1 VSNAIELPVLI
12 AGERREP
19 TGDVV
24 RLSYESGC
32 EVILAAP
39 SVEDART
46 VIATPREPLA
56 TLSIDDITI
65 FFDLV
70 GQAWSNPEN
79 LWRQRALELIP
90 KLTGYA
96 PAFVEWDVNLLGTTL
111 SRAKQ
116 YDFLEADLGDPS
128 LLDDW
133 NRTKAIWQ
141 RCLPKG
147 LVAHIMVGNVPMASL
162 FTLYRSLAT
171 KNVTVTKLPSRDVVT
186 ALCFAQCIYD
196 TDPDH
201 PVTKALS
208 TLYWEA
214 GSAFEDEILAASDVV
229 SVWGR
234 APAVEA
240 IKHRVKY
247 GTDVIEFGPKRSFAV
262 VLPGVEDWQRT
273 GFKAAYDIAAYDQEG
288 CFSLQEVYVSDE
300 DVDPFVCA
308 LEEALNTYQ
317 QRFPRRPLTVD
328 AEAHIHRA
336 RLEAEADGFRVLASE
351 ETHWTI
357 VVTDGPTALE
367 EHPLGR
373 FVYVHPFSAIEEV
386 TRLIDRDVQT
396 VAVEPW
402 SDVWTIADSLALSG
416 ADRIVPLGR
425 MARFRPGF
433 IHDGFHPMRR
443 MVRWVALERGLEQKY
458 RFMTHSPAED
468 EERILMG
475 TARSVI
481 EAT

>member
-1 VSNAIELPVLI
+1 MTEEIALPVLI
-12 AGERREP
+12 AGKRREP
-19 TGDVV
+19 MDNVV
-24 RLSYESGC
+24 RLSYDSGC
-32 EVILAAP
+32 ELVLAAP
-39 SVEDART
+39 TVDDALE
-46 VIATPREPLA
+46 VIATPRERLA
-56 TLSIDDITI
+56 RLSIDDITI
-65 FFDLV
+65 FFDRV
-70 GQAWSNPEN
+70 GQAWADPEN
-79 LWRQRALELIP
+79 PWRQLALELVPRI
-90 KLTGYA
+90 TGYA
-96 PAFVEWDVNLLGTTL
+96 PAFVEWDVNLLATTL

-116 YDFLEADLGDPS
+116 YDFLEADLDDPS

-133 NRTKAIWQ
+133 NRTKAIWH

-147 LVAHIMVGNVPMASL
+147 LVAHVMVGNVPMASL

-186 ALCFAQCIYD
+186 ALCFAQCIFE

-201 PVTKALS
+201 PVTRALS

-214 GSAFEDEILAASDVV
+214 DSEFEDKILEAADVV

-247 GTDVIEFGPKRSFAV
+247 GTDVIEFGPKRSFAMI
-262 VLPGVEDWQRT
+262 LPGVEDWKLT
-273 GFKAAYDIAAYDQEG
+273 GYKAAYDVASYDQEG
-288 CFSLQEVYVSDE
+288 CFSLQEVYVTDD
-300 DVDPFVCA
+300 DVDPFVAA
-308 LEEALNTYQ
+308 LAEALITYQ
-317 QRFPRRPLTVD
+317 DRFPRRPLTID
-328 AEAHIHRA
+328 AEAHIQRA
-336 RLEAEADGFRVLASE
+336 RLEAQADGYRVIASDD
-351 ETHWTI
+351 TTWTI
-357 VVTDGPTALE
+357 VVTDGPVALE

-373 FVYVHPFSAIEEV
+373 FIYVHPFATVDDV
-386 TRLIDRDVQT
+386 TRFIDRDVQT

-402 SDVWTIADSLALSG
+402 TDVWTIADSLALKG

-458 RFMTHSPAED
+458 RFMTHSPEED
-468 EERILMG
+468 EARILLG
-475 TARSVI
+475 DTRSAV
-481 EAT
+481 EVP